1 MKRIDKHMNNPLN
14 RVEEKNIVKHN
25 NYQIYVYMQ
34 DKKQLDREHIRK
46 LIKTILGGVGLLI
59 IIVYLVLSNQVGA
72 LLNVINLIFRTFFS

>member
-72 LLNVINLIFRTFFS
+72 LLNAINLIFRTFFS